1 MKKIES
7 MKKKTVAQRI
17 KRIED
22 ELSRIE
28 KGMYAG
34 MTTEYIANYVVWMYK
49 YKHISKEE
57 MYRLVDRIT
66 YVIENRVI

>member
-7 MKKKTVAQRI
+7 MKKTTIAQRI
-17 KRIED
+17 KRIEN
-22 ELSRIE
+22 ELDHMER
-28 KGMYAG
+28 GLYAG
-34 MTTEYIANYVVWMYK
+34 MTTEYIADYVLWLYK

-66 YVIENRVI
+66 YVIENCI